1 MILNYWGLVRAKRI
15 DTEEWIEGTYYRRV
29 GSSSYRSEKAILT
42 QEVITHLVITKN
54 FSRNDSTTPESFFE
68 VIPET
73 ICPYIGRNDRNGNKI
88 FVHDVIKPLTYGGE
102 YFEVLPYEKSNT
114 LSWHMG
120 HIANSWEG
128 REVTVIG
135 NTVDDPTIMER
146 CPDLEERLRRFY
158 KAVALKEKEDGK

>member
-54 FSRNDSTTPESFFE
+54 FSRNDSTSPENFFE

-88 FVHDVIKPLTYGGE
+88 FVHDVIKPNTYGGE
-102 YFEVLPYEKSNT
+102 YFEVLPYEKKNT
-114 LSWHMG
+114 LSWNLG
-120 HIANSWEG
+120 HIFNTWEG
-128 REVTVIG
+128 REVVIIG
-135 NTVDDPTIMER
+135 NTIDDPTIMER
-146 CPDLEERLRRFY
+146 CPDLSERLRMFY
-158 KAVALKEKEDGK
+158 RAVALKEKENGK